1 MSYRLIN
8 GKEVAAQVTAE
19 LEGRLGE
26 LRGKG
31 VNPCLAV
38 VMVGDDPASH
48 VYVRM
53 KGKAC
58 DRLGIRSLTRALPAD
73 ASEEELLS
81 VLDGLNGDPDVHG
94 VLCQLPLPPHMDERR
109 VVERIDPL
117 KDVDAFHP
125 LNVGRMLIGDPLFLP
140 ATPAGIQQL
149 LLRSDVAL
157 EGREAVVLGRSNIVG
172 KPIAAMLMQKGAG
185 ADATVTVA
193 HSRTAGLAQVT
204 ARADVLI
211 AAIGKPRFVTADMVK
226 EGAVVIDV
234 GTNRVDDPSSEK
246 GYRLVG
252 DVDFENVKHKTE
264 AISPSPG
271 GVGPMT
277 IAMLMQNTVKA
288 AEIAAASKG
297 IS

>member
-1 MSYRLIN
+1 MSYRLMN
-8 GKEVAAQVTAE
+8 GKEVAAQVTAG
-19 LEGRLGE
+19 LEQRLAE

-31 VNPCLAV
+31 TNPCLAV
-38 VMVGDDPASH
+38 VIMGDDPASH

-58 DRLGIRSLTRALPAD
+58 ERLGIDSLTRALPAD
-73 ASEEELLS
+73 ASEEELLA
-81 VLDGLNGDPDVHG
+81 VLDGLNSDPGVHG
-94 VLCQLPLPPHMDERR
+94 VLCQLPLPPHVDERK
-109 VVERIDPL
+109 VIERIDPL

-149 LLRSDVAL
+149 LLRSGVAI
-157 EGREAVVLGRSNIVG
+157 EGKEVVVLGRSNIVG

-193 HSRTAGLAQVT
+193 HSRTPALAQVT
-204 ARADVLI
+204 RRADVLI
-211 AAIGKPRFVTADMVK
+211 AAIGQPLFVTADMVK
-226 EGAVVIDV
+226 EGAAVVDV
-234 GTNRVDDPSSEK
+234 GTNRVEDPGSEK

-252 DVDFENVKHKTE
+252 DVDFENVKQRAS

-288 AEIAAASKG
+288 AELAAASKG